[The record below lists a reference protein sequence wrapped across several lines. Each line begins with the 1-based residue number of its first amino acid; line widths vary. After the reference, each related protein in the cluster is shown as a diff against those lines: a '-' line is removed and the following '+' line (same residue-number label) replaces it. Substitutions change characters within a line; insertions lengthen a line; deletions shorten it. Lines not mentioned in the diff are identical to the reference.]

1 MTHFPHLKNNDDNNN
16 DGGIGGCDFEYGHGI
31 SSGNGGGSGVGGDG
45 GHSDGVGG
53 GSFDCDGEREVTVV
67 ERWF

>member
-1 MTHFPHLKNNDDNNN
+1 M
-16 DGGIGGCDFEYGHGI
+16 GYGHGI
-31 SSGNGGGSGVGGDG
+31 SGSNCGGSGVSGDG